1 MYRRRLF
8 REREDHHKKNRS
20 IVRCIKY
27 GPAIDAAGKPGVLF
41 SFGNTMAVLTADEV
55 QKITAAWLEALEDA
69 QSETDRT
76 AA

>member
-41 SFGNTMAVLTADEV
+41 SFGNTMAVLTAEEV
-55 QKITAAWLEALEDA
+55 HSIATAWLEALADA
-69 QSETDRT
+69 QSEIDRN

>member
-27 GPAIDAAGKPGVLF
+27 GPAIDAAGQPGVLF
-41 SFGNTMAVLTADEV
+41 SFGNTMAVLTAEEV
-55 QKITAAWLEALEDA
+55 HSIATAWLEALADA
-69 QSETDRT
+69 QSEIDRN